1 MIRLHFYQSLKVKRS
16 FVNLINDA
24 PLSRIVQK
32 SHKYKKPKELSFIHL
47 QTLREYIFTSK
58 ETFHIHEF

>member
-1 MIRLHFYQSLKVKRS
+1 MIRLQFYQSLKVKRS

-32 SHKYKKPKELSFIHL
+32 SHKIQETKRAVIHSP
-47 QTLREYIFTSK
+47 TNFA
-58 ETFHIHEF
+58 

>member
-1 MIRLHFYQSLKVKRS
+1 MIRLHFYQSLKVKSS
-16 FVNLINDA
+16 FVNLIDDA

-32 SHKYKKPKELSFIHL
+32 SHKIQETKRAVIHSP
-47 QTLREYIFTSK
+47 TNLREYIFTSK